1 MHMLYAVDLCRTL
14 SVCCESFC
22 MLSLIAVGGLG
33 LFDFFSLFYGVVVAD
48 GSVCGLV
55 LFYFFHSF
63 LVLQCFHHW
72 IMWGYQ
78 SNPGE
83 AVSLAVL
90 SFATIRIRVVH
101 VCACPIE
108 YVHGTTY
115 VKLYVWFESLPVE
128 MR

>member
-1 MHMLYAVDLCRTL
+1 MLYAVDLCRTL

-33 LFDFFSLFYGVVVAD
+33 LFDFFFLFYGVVVAD

-78 SNPGE
+78 SNMGE

-90 SFATIRIRVVH
+90 SFATIRIRVVL
-101 VCACPIE
+101 VQ
-108 YVHGTTY
+108 
-115 VKLYVWFESLPVE
+115 
-128 MR
+128 

>member
-1 MHMLYAVDLCRTL
+1 MLTNN
-14 SVCCESFC
+14 
-22 MLSLIAVGGLG
+22 SLEE
-33 LFDFFSLFYGVVVAD
+33 DFFLLQLILLFAVQMR
-48 GSVCGLV
+48 ST
-55 LFYFFHSF
+55 F
-63 LVLQCFHHW
+63 
-72 IMWGYQ
+72 YQ
-78 SNPGE
+78 SNLGE

-115 VKLYVWFESLPVE
+115 VKLYVWFESLPLE

>member
-33 LFDFFSLFYGVVVAD
+33 LFDFFSLLWSCSCRWKRMWAC
-48 GSVCGLV
+48 SVL
-55 LFYFFHSF
+55 LFSLIFGAPN
-63 LVLQCFHHW
+63 CHHW
-72 IMWGYQ
+72 IMWGCQ
-78 SNPGE
+78 SNLCE

-115 VKLYVWFESLPVE
+115 VKLYVWFELLPLE

>member
-1 MHMLYAVDLCRTL
+1 MEISDNL
-14 SVCCESFC
+14 
-22 MLSLIAVGGLG
+22 
-33 LFDFFSLFYGVVVAD
+33 
-48 GSVCGLV
+48 
-55 LFYFFHSF
+55 
-63 LVLQCFHHW
+63 
-72 IMWGYQ
+72 
-78 SNPGE
+78 GE

-115 VKLYVWFESLPVE
+115 VKLYVWFESLPLE